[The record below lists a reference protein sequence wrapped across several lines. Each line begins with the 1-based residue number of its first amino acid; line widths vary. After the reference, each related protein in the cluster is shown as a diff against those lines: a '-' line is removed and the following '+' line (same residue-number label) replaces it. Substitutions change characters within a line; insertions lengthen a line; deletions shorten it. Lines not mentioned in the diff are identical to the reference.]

1 MPYRTVRVR
10 APLFMTHK
18 GARVYRVF
26 KHDDADGD
34 VRQYAYTFDP
44 LDGGDDQD
52 DGIVN
57 FDARDLTT
65 FDKAA
70 AHDEKH
76 IKAAIRAALDKGEI
90 VPDIDVLLK
99 GTAEPAN
106 VEAKAAA
113 PEARPAKAPKARP
126 AARDGGK
133 RPRDPRNPFRPTSA
147 YAACFDILAAHPDG
161 MPKDK
166 LVQLLAGATGKDA
179 KHAAFDAQVLLS
191 ARGNEPGLSRN
202 DGPRHRSCRP
212 GFWVRRTNGHVQLV
226 VD

>member
-1 MPYRTVRVR
+1 MKARIELTAETVRR
-10 APLFMTHK
+10 AIEEGRPTSMTRLAH
-18 GARVYRVF
+18 GLGYRGSVSSWLAG
-26 KHDDADGD
+26 K
-34 VRQYAYTFDP
+34 
-44 LDGGDDQD
+44 L
-52 DGIVN
+52 
-57 FDARDLTT
+57 
-65 FDKAA
+65 
-70 AHDEKH
+70 
-76 IKAAIRAALDKGEI
+76 RAI